1 MDCVE
6 KERVGMLEYM
16 HMIASETTVNFP
28 PQAIINMRLICAVA
42 MAIKL
47 TFLIIPLLFL
57 DDKKK
62 RLSTV
67 IFLT

>member
-47 TFLIIPLLFL
+47 AFQIIQLPCVNVNE
-57 DDKKK
+57 KV
-62 RLSTV
+62 SHV
-67 IFLT
+67 ILNI